1 MELYPFLLTSRWVS
15 LSNLPTSRLVMDKDW
30 TTEGQ
35 RSLLS
40 TKSCSRFYKNPKTSK
55 RSVPSYESTLRAFPL
70 MFKTRRSFRG
80 LSPSHSV
87 SVRVMSVSRL
97 LDRSRYCRFFR
108 RWDVKQGI
116 TKTCLDETKLFCSPE
131 HICQM
136 LKARRQPFYLSI
148 YDGHFPGVLQNKP
161 TADQRGK
168 LVDIQN
174 LHVSHKD
181 LVKAFM
187 VSLASFLP
195 PKHII
200 KSSHSCPPD
209 MLTH

>member
-35 RSLLS
+35 RSLCLRG
-40 TKSCSRFYKNPKTSK
+40 TVNIFIKTLKSC
-55 RSVPSYESTLRAFPL
+55 VPSYKSTLRAFPL

-87 SVRVMSVSRL
+87 SARVMSVSRL

-116 TKTCLDETKLFCSPE
+116 TKTCWDETKLFSSPE
-131 HICQM
+131 HLCQM
-136 LKARRQPFYLSI
+136 LKARHQPFT
-148 YDGHFPGVLQNKP
+148 F
-161 TADQRGK
+161 
-168 LVDIQN
+168 
-174 LHVSHKD
+174 
-181 LVKAFM
+181 AFM
-187 VSLASFLP
+187 IDTFLGYCRTNP
-195 PKHII
+195 QLINEAN
-200 KSSHSCPPD
+200 
-209 MLTH
+209 L